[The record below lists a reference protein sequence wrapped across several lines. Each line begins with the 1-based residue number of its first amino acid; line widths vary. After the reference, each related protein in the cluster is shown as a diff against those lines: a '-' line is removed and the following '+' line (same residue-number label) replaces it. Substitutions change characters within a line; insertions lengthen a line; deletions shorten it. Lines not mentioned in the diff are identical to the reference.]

1 MAKNTPKQYAIA
13 LHQITKDLSGKNLDE
28 ALKEFVK
35 LLAHDHKLK
44 QAETIISEFVRYAK
58 KTEGINE
65 IEITTA
71 GNLDEK
77 TINKIKQS
85 FGDKVEATIKIDPN
99 ILGGIKIKTED
110 RILDAS
116 LKTQLLKLKE
126 SII

>member
-13 LHQITKDLSGKNLDE
+13 LHQTIKGLSGKDLDE
-28 ALKEFVK
+28 ALKQFVK
-35 LLAHDHKLK
+35 LLAHDQKLK
-44 QAETIISEFVRYAK
+44 QADTIITEFVRYAK
-58 KTEGINE
+58 KVEGINE
-65 IEITTA
+65 IEITTV
-71 GNLDEK
+71 GDLDEK

-85 FGDKVEATIKIDPN
+85 FGDKVEATIKVDPS

>member
-13 LHQITKDLSGKNLDE
+13 LHQIVAGLSGKSLDE
-28 ALKEFVK
+28 ALKQFVI
-35 LLAHDHKLK
+35 LLARDHKLK
-44 QAETIISEFVRYAK
+44 QADTIISEFVRYSK
-58 KTEGINE
+58 KAEGIAE
-65 IEITTA
+65 IEITTV
-71 GNLDEK
+71 GDLDEK
-77 TINKIKQS
+77 TINKIKSS
-85 FGDKVEATIKIDPN
+85 FGDKVEATIKVDPN

>member
-13 LHQITKDLSGKNLDE
+13 LHKITAGLTGKSLDE
-28 ALKEFVK
+28 ALKQFVI
-35 LLAHDHKLK
+35 LLAKEHKLK
-44 QAETIISEFVRYAK
+44 QADTIIAEFIRYSK
-58 KTEGINE
+58 KEEGINE
-65 IEITTA
+65 IEITTT

-77 TINKIKQS
+77 TIENIKKS
-85 FGDKVEATIKIDPN
+85 FGDKVEAVIKIDKT
-99 ILGGIKIKTED
+99 ILGGIKIRTED

>member
-13 LHQITKDLSGKNLDE
+13 LHKITTGLSGKNLDE
-28 ALKEFVK
+28 ALKQFVI
-35 LLAHDHKLK
+35 LLAKEHKLK
-44 QAETIISEFVRYAK
+44 QAETIIAEFIKYSK
-58 KTEGINE
+58 KEEGINE

-77 TINKIKQS
+77 TIDNIKKS
-85 FGDKVEATIKIDPN
+85 FGEKVEAVIKIDKT
-99 ILGGIKIKTED
+99 ILGGIKIRTED

>member
-13 LHQITKDLSGKNLDE
+13 LHKITAGLSGKNLDE
-28 ALKEFVK
+28 ALKQFVI
-35 LLAHDHKLK
+35 LLAKDQKLK
-44 QAETIISEFVRYAK
+44 QADNIIAEFIRYSK
-58 KTEGINE
+58 KEEGINE
-65 IEITTA
+65 IEITTT

-77 TINKIKQS
+77 TIENIKKS
-85 FGDKVEATIKIDPN
+85 FGEKVEAVIKIDKT
-99 ILGGIKIKTED
+99 ILGGIKIRTED

>member
-1 MAKNTPKQYAIA
+1 MAKNTPKQYAVA
-13 LHQITKDLSGKNLDE
+13 LHQTTAGLSGKPLE
-28 ALKEFVK
+28 EVLKQFVL
-35 LLAHDHKLK
+35 LLARDHNLK
-44 QAETIISEFVRYAK
+44 QANSIINEFIHYSK
-58 KTEGINE
+58 KAEGIAE

-77 TINKIKQS
+77 TIENIKKS
-85 FGDKVEATIKIDPN
+85 FGDKVEATIKIDKT
-99 ILGGIKIKTED
+99 ILGGIKIRTED

>member
-13 LHQITKDLSGKNLDE
+13 LHQTVQGLQGKKLDE

-44 QAETIISEFVRYAK
+44 QAETIIAEFVKYSK
-58 KTEGINE
+58 KVEGINE
-65 IEITTA
+65 IEITTV
-71 GNLDEK
+71 GDLDEK

-85 FGDKVEATIKIDPN
+85 FGDKVEATIKVDPS